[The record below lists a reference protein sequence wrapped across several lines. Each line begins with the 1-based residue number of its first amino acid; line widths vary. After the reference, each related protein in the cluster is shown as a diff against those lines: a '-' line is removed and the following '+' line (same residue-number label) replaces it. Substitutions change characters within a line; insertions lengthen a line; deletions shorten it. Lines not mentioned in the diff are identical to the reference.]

1 MQIIQTLCEQKRY
14 EEAEKYAGRLNDDY
28 KKTVAGYTGNVI
40 ADCLLTEM
48 LDGLKNRELAE
59 FEVLGRLPNDL
70 PMEDVDSCILFSNAF
85 RNAGEALKKQKQ
97 NLRFYLTVKRGW
109 RKIHIII

>member
-28 KKTVAGYTGNVI
+28 KKTVAGYTVAGYTGNVI

-70 PMEDVDSCILFSNAF
+70 PMGDVDSCILFSNAF
-85 RNAGEALKKQKQ
+85 RNAGEAL
-97 NLRFYLTVKRGW
+97 
-109 RKIHIII
+109 

>member
-48 LDGLKNRELAE
+48 LDGLK

-70 PMEDVDSCILFSNAF
+70 PMGDVDSCILFSNAF
-85 RNAGEALKKQKQ
+85 RNAGEAL
-97 NLRFYLTVKRGW
+97 
-109 RKIHIII
+109 

>member
-48 LDGLKNRELAE
+48 LDGLKNRELTE

-70 PMEDVDSCILFSNAF
+70 PMGDVDSCILFSNAF
-85 RNAGEALKKQKQ
+85 RNAGEAL
-97 NLRFYLTVKRGW
+97 
-109 RKIHIII
+109 